1 MKKYL
6 TLLLAL
12 CLLFCISCNS
22 EKSGNPDSPPQIN
35 VNEINNSATIS
46 FESYEQLYQSLSV
59 STSKAHEE
67 LISKTEKYNL
77 SEEYTSLLNKFSKGE
92 IELYIPAIDNT
103 PLEMKE
109 ETGGITMFSSEL
121 YYLPWI
127 WYRGEYNNGSVVVC
141 ITYTD
146 IIKNVENCKTYL
158 EVLNVIAPDAPNP
171 NNFADKDYVKIEEVE
186 KNFNGE
192 MRTALF
198 KHALSGRTY
207 YGFLYNGMLVSIW
220 SHSSE
225 TLDDTFWQK
234 FNLVPYSE
242 MVE

>member
-92 IELYIPAIDNT
+92 IELYIPSIDNT

-127 WYRGEYNNGSVVVC
+127 WYSGEYNNGSVVVC

-158 EVLNVIAPDAPNP
+158 EVLNIIAPDAPNP

-186 KNFNGE
+186 KNF
-192 MRTALF
+192 
-198 KHALSGRTY
+198 
-207 YGFLYNGMLVSIW
+207 
-220 SHSSE
+220 
-225 TLDDTFWQK
+225 
-234 FNLVPYSE
+234 
-242 MVE
+242 